1 MKEIEIKINNAPKLK
16 IINIPSPED
25 YFSRSYEIFS
35 ECFYLLC
42 SILIMN
48 EEDSPDLIE
57 EKIKKQSIEFI
68 TKLQQSTEIFLSGII
83 ISESVVDL
91 IKSEYLFDFDSI
103 IDFDDLVTINTEKL
117 LERAQKIKGNTFFSN
132 CFEHITFK
140 QIFESNRKI
149 RNKNMHSLV
158 RKFDID
164 IKMLVCKFISTW
176 HIFFKKHTFIK
187 DIYKI
192 ILKNFDIL
200 KLDGISLLNFGLI
213 ETERMK
219 KIPALFIH
227 HDRIINRKF
236 LFRIIN
242 ILNKTLTKNEFKNII
257 SGNKS
262 YADYICPHCEG
273 LSRTEFE
280 SGRLDYDEYYDDELT
295 PLKSLI
301 TIEKNKLSSCY
312 VCGHKVTK
320 EKVHIKFCKQCN
332 KDTPFSSIRIKRFIY
347 NNDKREYPHDFC
359 LLCGCISEHPL
370 QNENTAWY

>member
-1 MKEIEIKINNAPKLK
+1 MKEIEIKINNTPKLK

-48 EEDSPDLIE
+48 EEDSTDLIQE
-57 EKIKKQSIEFI
+57 QIKKESIDFI

-91 IKSEYLFDFDSI
+91 IKSEYLFDSGSI
-103 IDFDDLVTINTEKL
+103 IDFDDLVTINTDKL
-117 LERAQKIKGNTFFSN
+117 LERAQRIKGNTYFGN
-132 CFEHITFK
+132 CFDNITFK

-164 IKMLVCKFISTW
+164 IKMLVLKFISTW
-176 HIFFKKHTFIK
+176 HIFFKKNTFIK

-200 KLDGISLLNFGLI
+200 KLDGMSLLNFGFI

-227 HDRIINRKF
+227 HERIINRKF

-242 ILNKTLTKNEFKNII
+242 ILKKTLTKNEFQNVV
-257 SGNKS
+257 SRNKS
-262 YADYICPHCEG
+262 HADYVCPHCEG

-280 SGRLDYDEYYDDELT
+280 SGRLDYEEHYSDDLT

-301 TIEKNKLSSCY
+301 TIEKDNLSSCY

-320 EKVHIKFCKQCN
+320 ERVYIKFCEHCN
-332 KDTPFSSIRIKRFIY
+332 KNTPFSSIRIKRFIY
-347 NNDKREYPHDFC
+347 NNDKRKHPHDFC